1 MDRYNIAEYIT
12 IVKKGLVSSSGQG
25 PAGMLLLGEIGSL
38 LSPRIDF
45 DDTKISRLCKH
56 INEVPVEILRAVSDS
71 SIVLNVIRGFQTY
84 VARDFNPITID
95 NACHRLI
102 TLINNE
108 PNLHINNKNLLNH
121 SYLNDDRAT
130 FLANAL
136 IHVVAMTNTN
146 DSIDTTYDEIP
157 YLSEANNH
165 CPLCGN
171 DLVRNIKGRRN
182 AFYSITKIYDEEF
195 DDETKKGLEAIHPA
209 PSSIDTKDN
218 RIALCLSC
226 YSEYRAN
233 PTQYTYQK
241 LMAKKQLFNR
251 NSEIDAILN
260 GIDVEKYIE
269 NIINDLG
276 NLSDDKIAGLLP
288 LNPKEIKEKITD
300 DVILR
305 DDVTHWVLKY
315 YKFIEQQFS
324 NLDSSGKTRFKVIAN
339 QVSIAFERLDALEL
353 MSQQE
358 IFNRLS
364 MWMADELGYSLDMI
378 SVVNIMIAF
387 FVQNCEVF
395 HEISK

>member
-25 PAGMLLLGEIGSL
+25 PAGMLILGEIGSL

-56 INEVPVEILRAVSDS
+56 INEVPVEIVRAVSDS
-71 SIVLNVIRGFQTY
+71 SIVLNVISGFQTN

-102 TLINNE
+102 SLINCE
-108 PNLHINNKNLLNH
+108 PNLHIDNKNLLNR

-136 IHVVAMTNTN
+136 IHVVGMINTN
-146 DSIDTTYDEIP
+146 DSIDTTYEEIP

-171 DLVRNIKGRRN
+171 DLVRNIRGRRN
-182 AFYSITKIYDEEF
+182 AFYGITKVYDEEF
-195 DDETKKGLEAIHPA
+195 DDETKKELEAVHPA
-209 PSSIDTKDN
+209 PSSIDAKDN

-233 PTQYTYQK
+233 PTHDTYQK
-241 LMAKKQLFNR
+241 LISKKQSFER
-251 NSEIDAILN
+251 NSEIDAALN
-260 GIDVEKYIE
+260 GIDVEKSIE
-269 NIINDLG
+269 KIINDLG
-276 NLSDDKIAGLLP
+276 NLNSDKAAGLLP
-288 LNPKEIKEKITD
+288 LDPKEIKEKITD

-305 DDVTHWVLKY
+305 DVVTHLVLKY

-324 NLDSSGKTRFKVIAN
+324 NLDSTGKTRFKVIAN
-339 QVSIAFERLDALEL
+339 QVSTAFESLDALEL

>member
-56 INEVPVEILRAVSDS
+56 INEVPVEIVRAISDS
-71 SIVLNVIRGFQTY
+71 SIVLNVISGFQTY

-108 PNLHINNKNLLNH
+108 PNLHTDNKNLLNH

-136 IHVVAMTNTN
+136 IHVVGMTNTN
-146 DSIDTTYDEIP
+146 DSIDTTYEEIP

-171 DLVRNIKGRRN
+171 DLVRNIRGRRN
-182 AFYSITKIYDEEF
+182 AFYGITKVYDEEF
-195 DDETKKGLEAIHPA
+195 DDETKKELESVHPA

-226 YSEYRAN
+226 YSDYRAN
-233 PTQYTYQK
+233 PTHDTYQR
-241 LMAKKQLFNR
+241 LISKKQSFER
-251 NSEIDAILN
+251 NSEIDAALSR
-260 GIDVEKYIE
+260 IDVEKSIE
-269 NIINDLG
+269 KIINDLG
-276 NLSDDKIAGLLP
+276 NLSSDKAAGLLP
-288 LNPKEIKEKITD
+288 LDPKEIKDKITD

-339 QVSIAFERLDALEL
+339 QVSTAFESLDALEL
-353 MSQQE
+353 MNQQE

-364 MWMADELGYSLDMI
+364 LWMADDLGYSLDMI

-395 HEISK
+395 HEISE